1 MLILYNPVST
11 SPGKTVMPMS
21 LLSLGAVL
29 EGKYPYQIVDGNLI
43 NNHADT
49 LIELLKSNRAAAL
62 GITVMAGPQL
72 NQAVPL
78 VKKIKANLP
87 HLPIIWGGYF
97 ATQHT
102 EAVLNSGYV
111 DYVVRGQGELTLLE
125 LLDTLQNGGDLAAI
139 SGLSYRDGEQIVDNP
154 TRPLASLE
162 QFPILPYHRV
172 DMSRYLQNNYISSR
186 AIDYNSSF
194 GCPFYCS
201 FCAIVSMTNRGWMPE
216 SPQRMATTLGMLRDT
231 YGINGV

>member
-87 HLPIIWGGYF
+87 TYPLFGVVILQLSTLRRCLIP
-97 ATQHT
+97 ATLIT
-102 EAVLNSGYV
+102 WCAV
-111 DYVVRGQGELTLLE
+111 
-125 LLDTLQNGGDLAAI
+125 
-139 SGLSYRDGEQIVDNP
+139 
-154 TRPLASLE
+154 
-162 QFPILPYHRV
+162 
-172 DMSRYLQNNYISSR
+172 R
-186 AIDYNSSF
+186 AN
-194 GCPFYCS
+194 
-201 FCAIVSMTNRGWMPE
+201 
-216 SPQRMATTLGMLRDT
+216 
-231 YGINGV
+231 